1 MSKRLKGVILAGGTG
16 SRLYP
21 LTKVTNKHLLP
32 VYDKP
37 MIYYPLE
44 TLKKMGCKDIM
55 IVSGRE
61 HCGDIL
67 NLLGSGREM
76 GLKLSYEIQD
86 EAGGI
91 AHALGLTERFVGS
104 SNVAV
109 CLGDNIFDDEIT
121 TNDLEDFSGGSRIF
135 LKEVHDPQRFGVAE
149 VRNVDKCSV
158 ISIEEK
164 PNKPKSNLCV
174 TGLYIYDS
182 NVFNYIKSLTPSDR
196 GELEI
201 TDVNNFYVR
210 DGLMSCH
217 FLESWWSDAGTF
229 ESLLKASSLVANKK
243 LCICEDSKTVSEP
256 RLAASASGEFGG
268 TTQHSEK

>member
-1 MSKRLKGVILAGGTG
+1 MAKRTKGVILAGGTG

-32 VYDKP
+32 VYDRP

-44 TLKKMGCKDIM
+44 TLKKMGCKDIL

-67 NLLGSGREM
+67 NLLGSGRDM

-91 AHALGLTERFVGS
+91 AHALSLAERFVGS
-104 SNVAV
+104 SNVVV
-109 CLGDNIFDDEIT
+109 CLGDNIFDDDIT
-121 TNDLEDFSGGSRIF
+121 IEGFEAGARIF
-135 LKEVHDPQRFGVAE
+135 LKPVHDPERFGVAE
-149 VRNVDKCSV
+149 LEKGNDCKV

-164 PNKPKSNLCV
+164 PDTPKSNFAV
-174 TGLYIYDS
+174 TGLYVYD
-182 NVFNYIKSLTPSDR
+182 NKVFNYIKNLTPSER

-201 TDVNNFYVR
+201 TDVNNFYVK
-210 DGLMSCH
+210 DGLMTCQL
-217 FLESWWSDAGTF
+217 LESWWSDAGTF

-243 LCICEDSKTVSEP
+243 LCEC
-256 RLAASASGEFGG
+256 
-268 TTQHSEK
+268 

>member
-1 MSKRLKGVILAGGTG
+1 MAKRLRGVILAGGTG

-67 NLLGSGREM
+67 NLLGSGRDM
-76 GLKLSYEIQD
+76 NIRLSYEIQD

-91 AHALGLTERFVGS
+91 AQALSLCERFVGA

-109 CLGDNIFDDEIT
+109 CLGDNIFDDELSAY
-121 TNDLEDFSGGSRIF
+121 DLEDFDGGARIF
-135 LKEVHDPQRFGVAE
+135 LKSVPDPERFGVAE
-149 VRNVDKCSV
+149 VRKGSRCDVT
-158 ISIEEK
+158 SIE
-164 PNKPKSNLCV
+164 
-174 TGLYIYDS
+174 
-182 NVFNYIKSLTPSDR
+182 
-196 GELEI
+196 
-201 TDVNNFYVR
+201 
-210 DGLMSCH
+210 
-217 FLESWWSDAGTF
+217 
-229 ESLLKASSLVANKK
+229 
-243 LCICEDSKTVSEP
+243 
-256 RLAASASGEFGG
+256 
-268 TTQHSEK
+268 

>member
-1 MSKRLKGVILAGGTG
+1 MAKRLKGVILAGGTG
-16 SRLYP
+16 SRLSP
-21 LTKVTNKHLLP
+21 LTQVTNKHLLP

-37 MIYYPLE
+37 MIFYPLE
-44 TLKKMGCKDIM
+44 TLKNMGCKDIM

-67 NLLGSGREM
+67 NLLGSGRDM

-91 AHALGLTERFVGS
+91 AHALGLTEKFVGA

-121 TNDLEDFSGGSRIF
+121 VSDMEDFDGGARIF
-135 LKEVHDPQRFGVAE
+135 LKEVNDPERFGVAT
-149 VRNVDKCSV
+149 VRKGTTCDV
-158 ISIEEK
+158 IGIEEK
-164 PNKPKSNLCV
+164 PKKPKSNLCV
-174 TGLYIYDS
+174 TGLYVYD
-182 NVFNYIKSLTPSDR
+182 NTVFNYIKNLTPSDR

-210 DGLMSCH
+210 DKLMSCH
-217 FLESWWSDAGTF
+217 FLGSWWSDAGTF
-229 ESLLKASSLVANKK
+229 DSLLKASSLVANKK
-243 LCICEDSKTVSEP
+243 LCSCDNENKIPLP
-256 RLAASASGEFGG
+256 RVGAEGEFGMSKV
-268 TTQHSEK
+268 SER

>member
-1 MSKRLKGVILAGGTG
+1 MAKRLKGVILAGGTG

-37 MIYYPLE
+37 MIFYPLN
-44 TLKKMGCKDIM
+44 TLKKMGCKDIL

-67 NLLGSGREM
+67 NLLGSGRDM

-86 EAGGI
+86 DAGGI
-91 AHALGLTERFVGS
+91 AHALSLAERFVGT

-109 CLGDNIFDDEIT
+109 CLGDNIFDDEI
-121 TNDLEDFSGGSRIF
+121 NLEDFEGGSRIF
-135 LKEVHDPQRFGVAE
+135 LKEVHDPERFGVAE
-149 VRNVDKCSV
+149 LEKDSDCKVL
-158 ISIEEK
+158 SIVEK
-164 PNKPKSNLCV
+164 PKNPKSNLCV
-174 TGLYIYDS
+174 TGLYVYD
-182 NVFNYIKSLTPSDR
+182 NKVFNYIKNLTPSDR

-210 DGLMSCH
+210 DGLMTCQR
-217 FLESWWSDAGTF
+217 LKSWWSDAGTF
-229 ESLLKASSLVANKK
+229 ESLLKASTLVANKK
-243 LCICEDSKTVSEP
+243 LCVCDDTSESKKGVGP
-256 RLAASASGEFGG
+256 AGPNGEFGSIR
-268 TTQHSEK
+268 HSER

>member
-1 MSKRLKGVILAGGTG
+1 MAKRTKGVILAGGTG

-32 VYDKP
+32 VYDRP

-44 TLKKMGCKDIM
+44 TLKKMGCKDIL

-67 NLLGSGREM
+67 NLLGSGRDM

-91 AHALGLTERFVGS
+91 AHALSLAERFVGS
-104 SNVAV
+104 SNVVV
-109 CLGDNIFDDEIT
+109 CLGDNIFDDDIT
-121 TNDLEDFSGGSRIF
+121 IEGFQAGARIF
-135 LKEVHDPQRFGVAE
+135 LKPVHDPERFGVAE
-149 VRNVDKCSV
+149 LEKGNDCKV

-164 PNKPKSNLCV
+164 PETPKSNFAV
-174 TGLYIYDS
+174 TGLYVYD
-182 NVFNYIKSLTPSDR
+182 NKVFNYIKNLTPSER

-201 TDVNNFYVR
+201 TDVNNFYVK
-210 DGLMSCH
+210 DGLMTCQL
-217 FLESWWSDAGTF
+217 LESWWSDAGTF

-243 LCICEDSKTVSEP
+243 LCEC
-256 RLAASASGEFGG
+256 
-268 TTQHSEK
+268 

>member
-1 MSKRLKGVILAGGTG
+1 MAKRLKGVILAGGTG

-37 MIYYPLE
+37 MIFYPLN
-44 TLKKMGCKDIM
+44 TLKKMGCKDIL

-67 NLLGSGREM
+67 NLLGSGRDM

-86 EAGGI
+86 DAGGI
-91 AHALGLTERFVGS
+91 AHALSLAERFVGT

-109 CLGDNIFDDEIT
+109 CLGDNIFDDEI
-121 TNDLEDFSGGSRIF
+121 NLEDFEGGSRIF
-135 LKEVHDPQRFGVAE
+135 LKEVHDPERFGVAE
-149 VRNVDKCSV
+149 LEKDSDCKVL
-158 ISIEEK
+158 SIVEK
-164 PNKPKSNLCV
+164 PKNPKSNLCV
-174 TGLYIYDS
+174 TGLYVYD
-182 NVFNYIKSLTPSDR
+182 NKVFNYIKNLTPSDR

-210 DGLMSCH
+210 DGLMTCQK
-217 FLESWWSDAGTF
+217 LKSWWSDAGTF
-229 ESLLKASSLVANKK
+229 ESLLKASTLVANKK
-243 LCICEDSKTVSEP
+243 LCVCDDTSESKKGVGP
-256 RLAASASGEFGG
+256 AGPNGEFGSIR
-268 TTQHSEK
+268 HSER

>member
-1 MSKRLKGVILAGGTG
+1 MAKRLKGVILAGGTG

-44 TLKKMGCKDIM
+44 TLKNMGCKDIL

-67 NLLGSGREM
+67 NLLGSGRDM

-86 EAGGI
+86 DAGGI
-91 AHALGLTERFVGS
+91 AHALSLAERFVGT

-109 CLGDNIFDDEIT
+109 CLGDNIFDDEISL
-121 TNDLEDFSGGSRIF
+121 DDFDGGARIF
-135 LKEVHDPQRFGVAE
+135 LKTVHDPERFGVAE
-149 VRNVDKCSV
+149 LEKGSECKVV
-158 ISIEEK
+158 SIEEK
-164 PNKPKSNLCV
+164 PNKPKSNFCV
-174 TGLYIYDS
+174 TGLYVYD
-182 NVFNYIKSLTPSDR
+182 NKVFNYIKNLTPSDR

-210 DGLMSCH
+210 DGLMTCQV
-217 FLESWWSDAGTF
+217 LQSWWSDAGTF
-229 ESLLKASSLVANKK
+229 ESLLKASSLVSNKK
-243 LCICEDSKTVSEP
+243 LCECGPLTPDKPKTA
-256 RLAASASGEFGG
+256 LAGSMGEFGSVKK
-268 TTQHSEK
+268 SER

>member
-1 MSKRLKGVILAGGTG
+1 MAKRTKGVILAGGTG

-32 VYDKP
+32 VYDRP

-44 TLKKMGCKDIM
+44 TLKKMGCKDIL

-67 NLLGSGREM
+67 NLLGSGRDM

-91 AHALGLTERFVGS
+91 AHALSLAERFVGS
-104 SNVAV
+104 SNVVV
-109 CLGDNIFDDEIT
+109 CLGDNIFDDDIT
-121 TNDLEDFSGGSRIF
+121 IEGFEGGARIF
-135 LKEVHDPQRFGVAE
+135 LKPVHDPERFGVAE
-149 VRNVDKCSV
+149 LEKGNDCKV

-164 PNKPKSNLCV
+164 PDTPKSNFAV
-174 TGLYIYDS
+174 TGLYVYD
-182 NVFNYIKSLTPSDR
+182 NKVFNYIKNLTPSER

-201 TDVNNFYVR
+201 TDVNNFYVK
-210 DGLMSCH
+210 DGLMTCQL
-217 FLESWWSDAGTF
+217 LESWWADAGTF

-243 LCICEDSKTVSEP
+243 LCEC
-256 RLAASASGEFGG
+256 
-268 TTQHSEK
+268 

>member
-1 MSKRLKGVILAGGTG
+1 MAKRLKGVILAGGTG

-37 MIYYPLE
+37 MIFYPLN
-44 TLKKMGCKDIM
+44 TLKKMGCKDIL

-67 NLLGSGREM
+67 NLLGSGRDM

-86 EAGGI
+86 DAGGI
-91 AHALGLTERFVGS
+91 AHALSLAERFVGT

-109 CLGDNIFDDEIT
+109 CLGDNIFDDEI
-121 TNDLEDFSGGSRIF
+121 NLEDFEGGSRIF
-135 LKEVHDPQRFGVAE
+135 LKEVHDPERFGVAE
-149 VRNVDKCSV
+149 LEKGSDCKVL
-158 ISIEEK
+158 SIVEK
-164 PNKPKSNLCV
+164 PKNPKSNLCV
-174 TGLYIYDS
+174 TGLYVYD
-182 NVFNYIKSLTPSDR
+182 NKVFNYIKNLTPSDR

-210 DGLMSCH
+210 DGLMTCQK
-217 FLESWWSDAGTF
+217 LKSWWSDAGTF
-229 ESLLKASSLVANKK
+229 ESLLKASTLVANKK
-243 LCICEDSKTVSEP
+243 LCVCDDTSESKKGVGP
-256 RLAASASGEFGG
+256 AGPNGEFGSIR
-268 TTQHSEK
+268 HSER